1 MNHTD
6 PDYADRQLR
15 EAIKIASSGLDLAFL
30 SDAQQNLVE
39 ALREQSRVLKDAK
52 YDNKSPDAVARATAH
67 TMKALDMVTRLA
79 EFSRGNPDSRPA
91 LQGDWLQGLTEE
103 QLGQVQVWIEQNA
116 ERLNAEDHVAS
127 DIERSEE

>member
-1 MNHTD
+1 VKHDD

-39 ALREQSRVLKDAK
+39 ALREQSRILKDAK
-52 YDNKSPDAVARATAH
+52 YDKKSPDAVARATAH

-103 QLGQVQVWIEQNA
+103 QLGQVQTWLEANA
-116 ERLNAEDHVAS
+116 ERVENTELHES
-127 DIERSEE
+127 ETESRS

>member
-1 MNHTD
+1 MERD

-39 ALREQSRVLKDAK
+39 ALREQSRVLKNAK
-52 YDNKSPDAVARATAH
+52 YDGKSPDAVARATAH

-103 QLGQVQVWIEQNA
+103 QLQQVQAWIEQNA
-116 ERLNAEDHVAS
+116 ERGDAESSMAPRDEV
-127 DIERSEE
+127 ETC

>member
-39 ALREQSRVLKDAK
+39 ALREQSRVLKDAT
-52 YDNKSPDAVARATAH
+52 YDGKSPDAVARATAH

-103 QLGQVQVWIEQNA
+103 QLQQVQVWLEANA
-116 ERLNAEDHVAS
+116 ERVESTELHES
-127 DIERSEE
+127 QTEPRS

>member
-1 MNHTD
+1 MNQTD

-103 QLGQVQVWIEQNA
+103 QLGQVQVWLEANA
-116 ERLNAEDHVAS
+116 ERVESAEFHQS
-127 DIERSEE
+127 ETEPRS